1 MNKIHRTYLLCSG
14 LLNEDYF
21 MKLIVGIT
29 GASGVSLGLKFIS
42 LIPQDI
48 EVFAV
53 ISASAKVALEF
64 EQNISMPN
72 NSNITFYEDS
82 SIGACIASGSFKT
95 DAMII
100 LPCSMNTLAKCS
112 VGISD
117 TLITR
122 AFSVMLKENR
132 KVVLAPRE
140 MPYNTIQLENM
151 TKLSSMGVIIAPPM
165 LGYYSSQQTLGEMEN
180 FIIGKWFDS
189 LSIEHNL
196 YKRWEG

>member
-1 MNKIHRTYLLCSG
+1 
-14 LLNEDYF
+14 
-21 MKLIVGIT
+21 MKLVVGIT

-42 LIPQDI
+42 LLPEYI
-48 EVFAV
+48 EVYAV
-53 ISASAKVALEF
+53 ISKNAKTALEF

-72 NSNITFYEDS
+72 NSNITFYDDD
-82 SIGACIASGSFKT
+82 SIGACISSGSFQT

-100 LPCSMNTLAKCS
+100 LPCSMNTLAKCT
-112 VGISD
+112 VGIAD

-122 AFSVMLKENR
+122 AFSVMLKEKR

-140 MPYNTIQLENM
+140 MPFNTIQLENM
-151 TKLSSMGVIIAPPM
+151 TKLSNLGVIVSPPM
-165 LGYYSSQQTLGEMEN
+165 LGYYSQQQTLEQMEE

-189 LSIEHNL
+189 LDINHDL